1 MEEIKAVLRDIY
13 VTVLRL
19 QIAPSDLV
27 ETQLIADLGIDS
39 ILTLEILTQVEN
51 RFGIIVEDEDITP
64 ALVDS
69 LDALS
74 DYVAKQKAES

>member
-1 MEEIKAVLRDIY
+1 MEAIKAVLRDIY

-19 QIAPSDLV
+19 QMAPAELV
-27 ETQLIADLGIDS
+27 ETHLIANLGIDS
-39 ILTLEILTQVEN
+39 IIALEILTQVEN
-51 RFGIIVEDEDITP
+51 RFGIVVEDEDITP

-74 DYVAKQKAES
+74 AYVAKKQAS